1 MKTFKIL
8 TISLV
13 VALGSI
19 MDVEAQFTGFSLET
33 INSVSHLVKHFN
45 EDRFMFKTE
54 HGPLLT
60 LHKGSSADNA
70 KVHIGND
77 ALSFSSS
84 DYKLY
89 VEEGI
94 LSESLK
100 INNPQDWSDFV
111 FDESYQLKP
120 LEEVARFIKEKKH
133 LPDVPSEQELIK
145 QGYYDQHE
153 INKVLLQKIE
163 ELTLYI
169 IQQKKELDSIKSQ
182 YK

>member
-1 MKTFKIL
+1 MKYFKIL

-13 VALGSI
+13 VALVSI
-19 MDVEAQFTGFSLET
+19 MDVEAQFNSLGLET
-33 INSVSHLVKHFN
+33 INNVKHLTKYFN

-60 LHKGSSADNA
+60 LHKGTTADDG
-70 KVHIGND
+70 KVHVGSD
-77 ALSFSSS
+77 ALSFSSA

-89 VEEGI
+89 VEDGI

-111 FDESYQLKP
+111 FDERYQLKS
-120 LEEVARFIKEKKH
+120 LEEVEIFIKEKKH
-133 LPDVPSEQELIK
+133 LPDVPSEDELIK

-153 INKVLLQKIE
+153 INKILLQKIE

-169 IQQKKELDSIKSQ
+169 IQQQKELDSIKS
-182 YK
+182 KIK